1 MKKKTGK
8 RTVNKEEICE
18 DWCFVCKDGGLL
30 FTCDYKQC
38 LKAYH
43 ARCVGKDELFFDSG
57 NRWSCEWHSC
67 LICHNR
73 SKFHCFCCPNAVCKR
88 CMINTK
94 FSCVRGEKGFCNHCL
109 KLALLSEENVDVD
122 SDGEQVDFK
131 DRDTYEGLFMEYWEI
146 IKKQEGLTLED
157 LRFAYAQLKKGENI
171 KSDYVVES
179 EEDEDIQ
186 LRSDYEDEDDVE
198 ERKPMKK
205 IKKSKGQQ
213 LVMKRKVV
221 SNKREFIGWG
231 SKSLIDFLASIGKDT
246 STELSQVQVSSII
259 TAYINENRLFDSER
273 KRKILCDDRLKSVLG
288 RKTVNR
294 NKIHDLLEPHFV
306 NNLEPSEDEFE
317 YSSEDK
323 DENVLVACKKQ
334 KKLSTCRKIQEKE
347 EVYNAPQ
354 SCFASITSENI
365 KLVYLRRS
373 LVQELLKQLGNFEG
387 KLLGSFVRVRSEF
400 IDFTQRS
407 SFQLLQVTGMRKVTM
422 GETKT
427 EILLQVPNMSIDV
440 GVDMLSDDNFSEEE
454 CDDLRQ
460 KVKDGLLR
468 KLTIV
473 ELEHKAKSL
482 HEDITNH
489 WINRQLALLQNLIDR
504 ANEKGWRRE
513 LFEYMERRKLLQTP
527 EEKSRLLETVPR
539 VIADV
544 AEVESMSNDAIK
556 ESKQEDGSSPK
567 SILME
572 SLESPGDDRGG
583 SGIPSGDRAVTNSNY
598 DFWNF
603 GFSSATCGNGNAQG
617 TQQENIGSN
626 IKVAEGNEQT
636 CCASISEAKQSPATE
651 TCIIEEQPCLI
662 TSEETCCA
670 SIPEATQSPA
680 TETCIIEQ
688 TCLITSEER
697 VKHSKVYVIVDQP
710 SVAEKRNQ
718 LKDLEQKSMR
728 IEEAPAVQLI
738 DLSSNDDDND
748 DTDITIRKEKF
759 EDQDASLWLCLGPNE
774 ERMGPLSLPLLK
786 RWSEI
791 SSFALKFKVWK
802 TGEREENAIWM
813 SEAVRLSSL
822 EN

>member
-1 MKKKTGK
+1 MLGFCRRKDVMKKTRK

-43 ARCVGKDELFFDSG
+43 ARCVGKDEPFFNSG
-57 NRWSCEWHSC
+57 NRWSCKWHSC
-67 LICHNR
+67 LICHNS
-73 SKFHCFCCPNAVCKR
+73 SKYHCFCCPNAVCKR
-88 CMINTK
+88 CMIDTE
-94 FSCVRGEKGFCNHCL
+94 FACVRGEKGFCNHCL
-109 KLALLSEENVDVD
+109 KLALLSEENVHVD

-131 DRDTYEGLFMEYWEI
+131 DRDTYEGLFWEYWEI
-146 IKKQEGLTLED
+146 IKKQECLTLED
-157 LRFAYAQLKKGENI
+157 LRFADAQLKKGENF
-171 KSDYVVES
+171 KSDSYVVES
-179 EEDEDIQ
+179 EEDEDSQ

-198 ERKPMKK
+198 EPKPMKRK
-205 IKKSKGQQ
+205 NKSKGQQ
-213 LVMKRKVV
+213 LVIERKVV

-231 SKSLIDFLASIGKDT
+231 SKSLIHFLASIGKDT
-246 STELSQVQVSSII
+246 SKEISQAQVSNII
-259 TAYINENRLFDSER
+259 TVYINENRLFDSEK
-273 KRKILCDDRLKSVLG
+273 KRKILCDERLKSVLG

-294 NKIHDLLEPHFV
+294 NKIYDLLEPHFV
-306 NNLEPSEDEFE
+306 DNLQPSEDEVG
-317 YSSEDK
+317 YCSEEK

-347 EVYNAPQ
+347 EVFNASQ

-373 LVQELLKQLGNFEG
+373 LVQELLKQPGNFEG
-387 KLLGSFVRVRSEF
+387 KLLGSFVKVKSEF

-407 SFQLLQVTGMRKVTM
+407 SYQLLQVTGMRKVTV

-427 EILLQVPNMSIDV
+427 EILLQVSNMSINI
-440 GVDMLSDDNFSEEE
+440 GVDMLSDDDFSEEE
-454 CDDLRQ
+454 CEDLRQ

-489 WINRQLALLQNLIDR
+489 WINRELAVLQNLIDR

-527 EEKSRLLETVPR
+527 EEKLQLLETVPR

-544 AEVESMSNDAIK
+544 AEVEPTSNDAIK
-556 ESKQEDGSSPK
+556 ESKQEDGRSPK
-567 SILME
+567 SILMG
-572 SLESPGDDRGG
+572 SSESPVDNRGG
-583 SGIPSGDRAVTNSNY
+583 SGIPSGITDAGGDRAITNY
-598 DFWNF
+598 DFGNF
-603 GFSSATCGNGNAQG
+603 GFSSATYGNGNAKG
-617 TQQENIGSN
+617 TQQETIGSN
-626 IKVAEGNEQT
+626 RKEGNEQT
-636 CCASISEAKQSPATE
+636 CCASIPEAKQSPATE

-662 TSEETCCA
+662 TSEEKA
-670 SIPEATQSPA
+670 
-680 TETCIIEQ
+680 
-688 TCLITSEER
+688 R
-697 VKHSKVYVIVDQP
+697 HSKVSVIVDQP

-718 LKDLEQKSMR
+718 SKDLEQKSMR

-738 DLSSNDDDND
+738 DLSSDDDDND
-748 DTDITIRKEKF
+748 DTDITISKEKI

-786 RWSEI
+786 RWSET

-813 SEAVRLSSL
+813 SEAIRLPSL